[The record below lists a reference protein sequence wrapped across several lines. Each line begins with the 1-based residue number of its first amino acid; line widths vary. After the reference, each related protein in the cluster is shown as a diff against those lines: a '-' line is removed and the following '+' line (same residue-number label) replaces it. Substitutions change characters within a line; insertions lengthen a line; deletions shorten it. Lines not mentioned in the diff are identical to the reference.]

1 MGKNKFDAIL
11 EKVMKIR
18 GVKINRENFLNKEL
32 SNYFSEDIVKK
43 AVQDNPAIAGIE
55 VAEIN
60 KIADKVIAY
69 EIRQSTFI
77 STIIGIPGGIAVA
90 GTIAIDITQY
100 LGHIIRITQK
110 LAYLYGWKDMFDE
123 NEELSKDTIERM
135 TLLMGVMFGVDLA
148 DNAVVKLAQSAA
160 LNIEKKILQKAL
172 TRSAV
177 YPIIKKAASIL
188 GIRISQQSFSM
199 GVSKSIPYIGGFSR
213 IMSNRP
219 IRWFTPPPI
228 LTAIFSRIRIPGVVL
243 RVSST
248 RV

>member
-1 MGKNKFDAIL
+1 MGNNKFDAIL

-18 GVKINRENFLNKEL
+18 GVKINRENFLNREL

-177 YPIIKKAASIL
+177 YPIIKKVASIL
-188 GIRISQQSFSM
+188 GIRISQQSFSI
-199 GVSKSIPYIGGFSR
+199 GVSKSIPYIGGIISGIVTYITMKPLALNLQEALSELPLADISFYK
-213 IMSNRP
+213 NK
-219 IRWFTPPPI
+219 
-228 LTAIFSRIRIPGVVL
+228 
-243 RVSST
+243 
-248 RV
+248 

>member
-1 MGKNKFDAIL
+1 MDRNKFDAIL
-11 EKVMKIR
+11 EKVMKVR

-32 SNYFSEDIVKK
+32 SKYFSEDVVKK
-43 AVQDNPAIAGIE
+43 AVQENPAIAGID
-55 VAEIN
+55 VSEIN

-69 EIRQSTFI
+69 EIRQSTLI
-77 STIIGIPGGIAVA
+77 STIIGIPGGIAIV

-100 LGHIIRITQK
+100 FGHIIRITQK
-110 LAYLYGWKDMFDE
+110 LAYLYGWKDMFE
-123 NEELSKDTIERM
+123 NKEELSRDTIDRM

-188 GIRISQQSFSM
+188 GIKVSQQSFSV
-199 GVSKSIPYIGGFSR
+199 GVSKAIPYIGGVISGLVTYITMKPLALNLQEALSELPLADASFYKDK
-213 IMSNRP
+213 
-219 IRWFTPPPI
+219 
-228 LTAIFSRIRIPGVVL
+228 
-243 RVSST
+243 
-248 RV
+248 

>member
-188 GIRISQQSFSM
+188 GIRISQQSFSI
-199 GVSKSIPYIGGFSR
+199 GVSKSIPYIGGIISGIVTYITMKSLALNLQEALSELPLADISFYK
-213 IMSNRP
+213 NK
-219 IRWFTPPPI
+219 
-228 LTAIFSRIRIPGVVL
+228 
-243 RVSST
+243 
-248 RV
+248 

>member
-177 YPIIKKAASIL
+177 YPIIKKAASIM
-188 GIRISQQSFSM
+188 GIRISQQSFSI
-199 GVSKSIPYIGGFSR
+199 GVSKSIPYIGGIISGIVTYITMKPLALNLQEALSELPLADISFYK
-213 IMSNRP
+213 NK
-219 IRWFTPPPI
+219 
-228 LTAIFSRIRIPGVVL
+228 
-243 RVSST
+243 
-248 RV
+248 

>member
-18 GVKINRENFLNKEL
+18 GVKINRENFLNREL

-199 GVSKSIPYIGGFSR
+199 GVSKSIPYIGGIISGIVTYITMKPLALNLQEALSELPLADISFYK
-213 IMSNRP
+213 NK
-219 IRWFTPPPI
+219 
-228 LTAIFSRIRIPGVVL
+228 
-243 RVSST
+243 
-248 RV
+248 

>member
-177 YPIIKKAASIL
+177 YPINKKAASIL
-188 GIRISQQSFSM
+188 GIRISQQSFSI
-199 GVSKSIPYIGGFSR
+199 GVSKSIPYIGGIISGIVTYITMKPLALNLQEALSELPLADISFYK
-213 IMSNRP
+213 NK
-219 IRWFTPPPI
+219 
-228 LTAIFSRIRIPGVVL
+228 
-243 RVSST
+243 
-248 RV
+248 

>member
-1 MGKNKFDAIL
+1 MGNNKFDAIL

-18 GVKINRENFLNKEL
+18 GVKINRENFLNREL

-188 GIRISQQSFSM
+188 GIRISQQSFSI
-199 GVSKSIPYIGGFSR
+199 GVSKSIPYIGGIISGIVTYITMKPLALNLQEALSELPLADISFYK
-213 IMSNRP
+213 NK
-219 IRWFTPPPI
+219 
-228 LTAIFSRIRIPGVVL
+228 
-243 RVSST
+243 
-248 RV
+248 

>member
-1 MGKNKFDAIL
+1 
-11 EKVMKIR
+11 MKLIKAVR
-18 GVKINRENFLNKEL
+18 GTK
-32 SNYFSEDIVKK
+32 DIYGEEAVKK

-199 GVSKSIPYIGGFSR
+199 GVSKSIPYIGGIISGIVTYITMKPLALNLQEALSELPLADISFYK
-213 IMSNRP
+213 NK
-219 IRWFTPPPI
+219 
-228 LTAIFSRIRIPGVVL
+228 
-243 RVSST
+243 
-248 RV
+248 

>member
-32 SNYFSEDIVKK
+32 SNYFSEDILKK

-188 GIRISQQSFSM
+188 GIRISQQSFSI
-199 GVSKSIPYIGGFSR
+199 GVSKSIPYIGGIISGIVTYITMKPLALNLQEALSELPLADISFYK
-213 IMSNRP
+213 NK
-219 IRWFTPPPI
+219 
-228 LTAIFSRIRIPGVVL
+228 
-243 RVSST
+243 
-248 RV
+248 

>member
-100 LGHIIRITQK
+100 LGHVIRITQK

-188 GIRISQQSFSM
+188 GIRISQQSFSI
-199 GVSKSIPYIGGFSR
+199 GVSKSIPYIGGIISGIVTYITMKPLALNLQEALSELPLADISFYK
-213 IMSNRP
+213 NK
-219 IRWFTPPPI
+219 
-228 LTAIFSRIRIPGVVL
+228 
-243 RVSST
+243 
-248 RV
+248 

>member
-199 GVSKSIPYIGGFSR
+199 GVSKSIPYIGGIISGIVTYITMKPLALNLQEALSELPLADISFYK
-213 IMSNRP
+213 NK
-219 IRWFTPPPI
+219 
-228 LTAIFSRIRIPGVVL
+228 
-243 RVSST
+243 
-248 RV
+248 

>member
-188 GIRISQQSFSM
+188 GIRISQQSFSI
-199 GVSKSIPYIGGFSR
+199 GVSKSIPYIGGIISGIVTYITMKPLALNLQEALSELPLADISFYK
-213 IMSNRP
+213 IK
-219 IRWFTPPPI
+219 
-228 LTAIFSRIRIPGVVL
+228 
-243 RVSST
+243 
-248 RV
+248 

>member
-188 GIRISQQSFSM
+188 GIRISQQSFSI
-199 GVSKSIPYIGGFSR
+199 GVSKSIPYIGGIISGIVTYITMKPLALNLQEALSELPLADISFYK
-213 IMSNRP
+213 NK
-219 IRWFTPPPI
+219 
-228 LTAIFSRIRIPGVVL
+228 
-243 RVSST
+243 
-248 RV
+248 

>member
-77 STIIGIPGGIAVA
+77 STIIGITGGIAVA

-188 GIRISQQSFSM
+188 GIRISQQSFSI
-199 GVSKSIPYIGGFSR
+199 GVSKSIPYIGGIISGIVTYITMKPLALNLQEALSELPLADISFYK
-213 IMSNRP
+213 NK
-219 IRWFTPPPI
+219 
-228 LTAIFSRIRIPGVVL
+228 
-243 RVSST
+243 
-248 RV
+248 

>member
-1 MGKNKFDAIL
+1 MGRNKFDTIL
-11 EKVMKIR
+11 EKIMKTR
-18 GVKINRENFLNKEL
+18 GVKINRNNFLNKEL
-32 SNYFSEDIVKK
+32 SKYFSGDIVKK
-43 AVQDNPAIAGIE
+43 AIQDNPAIAGIE
-55 VAEIN
+55 VSEIN

-77 STIIGIPGGIAVA
+77 STIIGIPGGIAIA

-100 LGHIIRITQK
+100 FGHIIRITQK
-110 LAYLYGWKDMFDE
+110 LAYLYGWKDMFDT

-188 GIRISQQSFSM
+188 GIRISQQSFSV
-199 GVSKSIPYIGGFSR
+199 GVSKVIPYIGGIISGIVTYITMKPLALNLQEALSELPLADISFYK
-213 IMSNRP
+213 NK
-219 IRWFTPPPI
+219 
-228 LTAIFSRIRIPGVVL
+228 
-243 RVSST
+243 
-248 RV
+248 

>member
-110 LAYLYGWKDMFDE
+110 LAYLYGWEDMFDE

-199 GVSKSIPYIGGFSR
+199 GVSKSIPYIGGIISGIVTYITMKPLALNLQEALSELPLADISFYK
-213 IMSNRP
+213 NK
-219 IRWFTPPPI
+219 
-228 LTAIFSRIRIPGVVL
+228 
-243 RVSST
+243 
-248 RV
+248 

>member
-11 EKVMKIR
+11 EKVMKIH

-188 GIRISQQSFSM
+188 GIRISQQSFSI
-199 GVSKSIPYIGGFSR
+199 GVSKSIPYIGGIISGIVTYITMKPLALNLQEALSELPLADISFYK
-213 IMSNRP
+213 NK
-219 IRWFTPPPI
+219 
-228 LTAIFSRIRIPGVVL
+228 
-243 RVSST
+243 
-248 RV
+248 

>member
-177 YPIIKKAASIL
+177 YPIIKKVASIL
-188 GIRISQQSFSM
+188 GIRISQQSFSI
-199 GVSKSIPYIGGFSR
+199 GVSKSIPYIGGIISGIVTYITMKPLALNLQEALSELPLADISFYK
-213 IMSNRP
+213 NK
-219 IRWFTPPPI
+219 
-228 LTAIFSRIRIPGVVL
+228 
-243 RVSST
+243 
-248 RV
+248 

>member
-90 GTIAIDITQY
+90 GTIAIDITP
-100 LGHIIRITQK
+100 ISKVIRS
-110 LAYLYGWKDMFDE
+110 MV
-123 NEELSKDTIERM
+123 S
-135 TLLMGVMFGVDLA
+135 LLMGVMFGVDLA

-188 GIRISQQSFSM
+188 GIRISQQSFSI
-199 GVSKSIPYIGGFSR
+199 GVSKSIPYIGGIISGIVTYITMKPLALNLQEALSELPLADISFYK
-213 IMSNRP
+213 NK
-219 IRWFTPPPI
+219 
-228 LTAIFSRIRIPGVVL
+228 
-243 RVSST
+243 
-248 RV
+248 

>member
-1 MGKNKFDAIL
+1 MGKNKFDSIL

-188 GIRISQQSFSM
+188 GIRISQQSFSI
-199 GVSKSIPYIGGFSR
+199 GVSKSIPYIGGIISGIVTYITMKPLALNLQEALSELPLADISFYK
-213 IMSNRP
+213 NK
-219 IRWFTPPPI
+219 
-228 LTAIFSRIRIPGVVL
+228 
-243 RVSST
+243 
-248 RV
+248 

>member
-177 YPIIKKAASIL
+177 YPIIKKTASIL
-188 GIRISQQSFSM
+188 GIRISQQSFSI
-199 GVSKSIPYIGGFSR
+199 GVSKSIPYIGGIISGIVTYITMKPLALNLQEALSELPLADISFYK
-213 IMSNRP
+213 NK
-219 IRWFTPPPI
+219 
-228 LTAIFSRIRIPGVVL
+228 
-243 RVSST
+243 
-248 RV
+248 

>member
-1 MGKNKFDAIL
+1 MSRNKFDAIL
-11 EKVMKIR
+11 EEIMKVR
-18 GVKINRENFLNKEL
+18 GVKINRNNFLNKEL
-32 SNYFSEDIVKK
+32 SKYFSEDVVKN

-55 VAEIN
+55 VSKIN
-60 KIADKVIAY
+60 KIADKVIAH

-77 STIIGIPGGIAVA
+77 STIIGISGGIAIA

-100 LGHIIRITQK
+100 FGHIIRITQK
-110 LAYLYGWKDMFDE
+110 LAYLYGWKDMFDDDG
-123 NEELSKDTIERM
+123 LSKDTIERM

-188 GIRISQQSFSM
+188 GIRVSQQSFSV
-199 GVSKSIPYIGGFSR
+199 GVSKAIPYIGGVISGLVTYITMKPLALNLQEALSELPLADISFYK
-213 IMSNRP
+213 NK
-219 IRWFTPPPI
+219 
-228 LTAIFSRIRIPGVVL
+228 
-243 RVSST
+243 
-248 RV
+248 

>member
-1 MGKNKFDAIL
+1 MGRNKFDTIL
-11 EKVMKIR
+11 EKIMKTR
-18 GVKINRENFLNKEL
+18 GVKINRNNFLNKEL
-32 SNYFSEDIVKK
+32 SKYFSGDIVKK
-43 AVQDNPAIAGIE
+43 AIQDNPAIAGIE
-55 VAEIN
+55 VSEIN

-69 EIRQSTFI
+69 EIRQSTLI
-77 STIIGIPGGIAVA
+77 STIIGIPGGIAIA

-100 LGHIIRITQK
+100 FGHIIRITQK
-110 LAYLYGWKDMFDE
+110 LAYLYGWKDMFDT

-188 GIRISQQSFSM
+188 GIRVSQQSFSV
-199 GVSKSIPYIGGFSR
+199 GVSKVIPCIGGIISGIVTYITMKPLALNLQEALSELPLADISFYK
-213 IMSNRP
+213 NK
-219 IRWFTPPPI
+219 
-228 LTAIFSRIRIPGVVL
+228 
-243 RVSST
+243 
-248 RV
+248 

>member
-110 LAYLYGWKDMFDE
+110 LAYLYGWEDMFDE

-188 GIRISQQSFSM
+188 GIRISQQSFSI
-199 GVSKSIPYIGGFSR
+199 GVSKSIPYIGGIISGIVTYITMKPLALNLQEALSELPLADISFYK
-213 IMSNRP
+213 NK
-219 IRWFTPPPI
+219 
-228 LTAIFSRIRIPGVVL
+228 
-243 RVSST
+243 
-248 RV
+248 

>member
-188 GIRISQQSFSM
+188 GIRISQQSFSI
-199 GVSKSIPYIGGFSR
+199 GVSKSIPYIGGIISG
-213 IMSNRP
+213 IVTYITMKPLALNLQEALSE
-219 IRWFTPPPI
+219 
-228 LTAIFSRIRIPGVVL
+228 L
-243 RVSST
+243 
-248 RV
+248 

>member
-1 MGKNKFDAIL
+1 MDRNKFDDIL
-11 EKVMKIR
+11 EKIMKVR

-32 SNYFSEDIVKK
+32 SKYFSGDVVKK
-43 AVQDNPAIAGIE
+43 AVQENPAIAGID
-55 VAEIN
+55 VSEIN

-69 EIRQSTFI
+69 EIRQSTLI
-77 STIIGIPGGIAVA
+77 STIIGIPGGVAIA

-100 LGHIIRITQK
+100 FGHIIRITQK
-110 LAYLYGWKDMFDE
+110 LAYLYGWKDMFE
-123 NEELSKDTIERM
+123 NDEELSKDTIERM

-188 GIRISQQSFSM
+188 GVRVSQQSFSV
-199 GVSKSIPYIGGFSR
+199 GVSKAIPYIGGVISGLVTYITMKPLALNLQEALSELPLADINFYK
-213 IMSNRP
+213 NK
-219 IRWFTPPPI
+219 
-228 LTAIFSRIRIPGVVL
+228 
-243 RVSST
+243 
-248 RV
+248 

>member
-135 TLLMGVMFGVDLA
+135 TLLMGIMFGVDLA

-199 GVSKSIPYIGGFSR
+199 GVSKSIPYIGGIISGIVTYITMKPLALNLQEALSELPLADISFYK
-213 IMSNRP
+213 NK
-219 IRWFTPPPI
+219 
-228 LTAIFSRIRIPGVVL
+228 
-243 RVSST
+243 
-248 RV
+248 

>member
-1 MGKNKFDAIL
+1 MGRNKFDAIL

-18 GVKINRENFLNKEL
+18 GVKINREDFLKKEL
-32 SNYFSEDIVKK
+32 SKYFSEDIVKK

-55 VAEIN
+55 VSEIN

-69 EIRQSTFI
+69 ELRQATLI
-77 STIIGIPGGIAVA
+77 STIIGVPGGIVIV

-100 LGHIIRITQK
+100 FGHIIRITQK
-110 LAYLYGWKDMFDE
+110 LAYLYGWKDMFE
-123 NEELSKDTIERM
+123 KNEELSKDTIDRM

-188 GIRISQQSFSM
+188 GVKVSQQSFSV
-199 GVSKSIPYIGGFSR
+199 GVSKAIPYIGGVISGLVTYITMKPLALNLQEALSELPLADISFYKK
-213 IMSNRP
+213 
-219 IRWFTPPPI
+219 
-228 LTAIFSRIRIPGVVL
+228 
-243 RVSST
+243 
-248 RV
+248 